1 MMIVLLIPMTTV
13 FASLGDNIVTYEI
26 TLENLTDGQIF
37 SPPIFIT
44 HQQRYTLFQPF
55 RRASKELRSIIPRIV
70 FRSCEATAPCRVG
83 LATSQLFTSSLM
95 TIIRTPIVDP

>member
-1 MMIVLLIPMTTV
+1 MIVLLIPMTTV

-44 HQQRYTLFQPF
+44 HQQRYKLFN
-55 RRASKELRSIIPRIV
+55 RRPPGIRFYRGFHSEPEIPSVALAKLALVGWTELSAV
-70 FRSCEATAPCRVG
+70 E
-83 LATSQLFTSSLM
+83 
-95 TIIRTPIVDP
+95 